1 MPTCKVDGC
10 ERDAMYA
17 MQCVCQK
24 HYFRFLRNGTYEL
37 VRSRVPRRANP
48 AGYQL
53 LYMPEHPMAM
63 KDGYVYEHRKVIWDK
78 YGALLPVCDICGKET
93 FWETCH
99 IDHIDCNVK
108 NNDESNLR
116 PVCRGCNTYRHYPP
130 AHTKSNTLSLTFE
143 GETKTANEWARD
155 SRVKISRRAIADRK
169 ARGMSDFDA
178 LFSQKI
184 THKTHG

>member
-1 MPTCKVDGC
+1 MDKCKVSECDSKATY
-10 ERDAMYA
+10 R

-24 HYFRFLRNGTYEL
+24 HYFRFMRNGTYDL
-37 VRSRVPRRANP
+37 VRSRELRRSNP

-53 LYMPEHPMAM
+53 LFLPDHPMAM

-78 YGALLPVCDICGKET
+78 YGVALPDCEICGKET

-99 IDHIDCNVK
+99 IDHIDCDVK
-108 NNDESNLR
+108 NNDASNLR
-116 PVCRGCNTYRHYPP
+116 PVCRGCNTFRHYPP
-130 AHTKSNTLSLTFE
+130 AHTRKNTLALTFN

-155 SRVKISRRAIADRK
+155 SRVRISRGAIAHRK

-178 LFSQKI
+178 LFGQKV
-184 THKTHG
+184 THKSNG